1 MILITINRLRMFS
14 LRLLV
19 VPKELRLKAA
29 INTAPP
35 SLEREMILSR
45 STSRGIFVP
54 SLDFSSSVH
63 RGKDNLLRECRDLLL
78 NRYRGTE
85 IVH

>member
-1 MILITINRLRMFS
+1 
-14 LRLLV
+14 
-19 VPKELRLKAA
+19 
-29 INTAPP
+29 
-35 SLEREMILSR
+35 MILSR

-85 IVH
+85 RVH